1 MGVIALLL
9 AGCSSDPFDS
19 PMSSPD
25 SVPAATAP
33 PETSTT
39 LEEVDSTAVDAGQVL
54 LRLADRRASYHLDM
68 SCITCFFGG
77 RYDVQEQDGRIVS
90 VDPPAIEGQPFPD
103 GWSLSEVLARVIVDP
118 AGYSLRVSD
127 DGTSVSLDA
136 DPDRDAIDDEF
147 TYRVSGL
154 VLSDRVV
161 GLRDGEADCRDRG
174 EADLDLDAEPLSW
187 RANTQ
192 VTFTRGGCAVR
203 VDVLGGWWGSDHC
216 GTQYVEV
223 LMTGSALGRPRTGAA
238 DTRYYVKDPND
249 ALGLAEG
256 FDASA
261 TLGPDAVDTGYRNG
275 FREIW
280 LVPGD
285 DAAIY
290 VVDFDQVQRWP
301 SAASVPSC
309 D

>member
-1 MGVIALLL
+1 MALLL
-9 AGCSSDPFDS
+9 TGCSSDQLDS
-19 PMSSPD
+19 PVSAPD
-25 SVPAATAP
+25 SVPSATVT
-33 PETSTT
+33 PEPGTT

-54 LRLADRRASYHLDM
+54 LRLTDRRASYHLDM

-77 RYDVQEQDGRIVS
+77 RYEVQEQDGRIVS
-90 VDPPAIEGQPFPD
+90 VDPPAIDGQPFPD
-103 GWSLSEVLARVIVDP
+103 GWSLSEVLARVIAEPD
-118 AGYSLRVSD
+118 GYSLRVSA

-136 DPDRDAIDDEF
+136 DPEPAAIDDEF
-147 TYRVSGL
+147 TYQVLDL
-154 VLSDRVV
+154 VLTDRVV

-174 EADLDLDAEPLSW
+174 EEDLDLDAEPLSW

-192 VTFTRGGCAVR
+192 VTFTRDGCAVR

-216 GTQYVEV
+216 GTQYVEAI
-223 LMTGSALGRPRTGAA
+223 MSGPTLGQPRTGVA
-238 DTRYYVKDPND
+238 DTHYYVKDPND
-249 ALGLAEG
+249 VLGLAED
-256 FDASA
+256 FEAWT

-275 FREIW
+275 FRQIW

-301 SAASVPSC
+301 SAASIPAC